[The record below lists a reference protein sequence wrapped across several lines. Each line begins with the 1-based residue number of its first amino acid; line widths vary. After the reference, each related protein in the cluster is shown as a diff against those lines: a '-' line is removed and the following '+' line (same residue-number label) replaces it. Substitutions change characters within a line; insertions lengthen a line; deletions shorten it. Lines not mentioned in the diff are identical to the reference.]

1 MRQAEQL
8 YREVNRARAGRPIL
22 SSLSGPEYRAL
33 QQRCQLAGADPAEVV
48 LAVAEQHPIS
58 RALAIWGAVTV
69 PTWFLCGPKGVATWA
84 KWRDDRAELRLGA
97 ADTRT
102 FPALRAQLTD
112 SEHRITLLAKQGMS
126 RDEAATA
133 LLLTGVLAPV
143 WVAAHKADPSEYPR
157 QQEVSVLL
165 QESERDSHLARFL
178 QEVAKCP
185 SSC

>member
-58 RALAIWGAVTV
+58 RALSLWGAVTV

-84 KWRDDRAELRLGA
+84 KWREERAELRLGA

-102 FPALRAQLTD
+102 FPALRAQLSD
-112 SEHRITLLAKQGMS
+112 SEHRITLLAKQGLP
-126 RDEAATA
+126 RDEAAAA

-143 WVAAHKADPSEYPR
+143 WVAAHGGSPDYPR
-157 QQEVSVLL
+157 QQEVAVIL

-178 QEVAKCP
+178 QEARKCP
-185 SSC
+185 SPC